1 MVGAFQIIEKS
12 FSSPSSEQ
20 IELTKFFKSR
30 FMFARISSL
39 GCLVST
45 VKKTCPGIELIEAGF
60 VSRRPTVPTAPG
72 CFSTISRSPIMIRE
86 APMMGSLRKCIGV
99 VPAWEPCPCRVMC
112 VQ

>member
-1 MVGAFQIIEKS
+1 MVGASQIIENS

-45 VKKTCPGIELIEAGF
+45 VKKTCPGIELIDAGL
-60 VSRRPTVPTAPG
+60 VSSRPTVPTAPG
-72 CFSTISRSPIMIRE
+72 CFSTISRSPVIIRE
-86 APMMGSLRKCIGV
+86 APMMGSLR
-99 VPAWEPCPCRVMC
+99 
-112 VQ
+112 